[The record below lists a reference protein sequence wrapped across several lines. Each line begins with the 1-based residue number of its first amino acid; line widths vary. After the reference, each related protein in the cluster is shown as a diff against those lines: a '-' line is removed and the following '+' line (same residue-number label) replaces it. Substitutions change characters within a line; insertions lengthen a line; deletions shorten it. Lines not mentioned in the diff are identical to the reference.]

1 MTQVPIQGDGNGW
14 RREYYFDKILRFV
27 IKRSK
32 VDILWKT

>member
-1 MTQVPIQGDGNGW
+1 MTLRPIQGAGNGW

-27 IKRSK
+27 IAEPK